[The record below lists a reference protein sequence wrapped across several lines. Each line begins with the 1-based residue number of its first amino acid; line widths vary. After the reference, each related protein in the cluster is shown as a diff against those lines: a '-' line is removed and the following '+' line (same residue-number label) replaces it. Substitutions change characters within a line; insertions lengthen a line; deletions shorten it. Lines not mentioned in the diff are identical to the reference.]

1 MCRVRPIMFLYH
13 ATYREQSRSV
23 INVFNVSWIA
33 VRGCI
38 AQDTLLSS
46 IRVVGE
52 DWDVLNG

>member
-1 MCRVRPIMFLYH
+1 MFLYH

-52 DWDVLNG
+52 DWDVLNGSLD